1 MEEST
6 TREKVL
12 KRIRAALL
20 SKSQHPFPK
29 VSMDSPVFDQTDED
43 PLLLFAERCT
53 ESGARFFLIESELEF
68 AESIVNLGLQHKWKN
83 IYCVEDGLSN
93 LLTECE
99 LPHHVLVEN
108 LDQMEVGI
116 STCECLIART
126 GSLILSSKEQSRSIP
141 AVAPV
146 HIVLGKSSQ
155 LALDLKDAVS
165 WLKHKYTRLPSSISI
180 ITGPSRTA
188 DIEGT
193 LVTGAHGPE
202 QLYVFVIDDRGGP
215 K

>member
-1 MEEST
+1 MEEIT

-43 PLLLFAERCT
+43 PLILFAERCT
-53 ESGARFFLIESELEF
+53 DAGARFFLIESELEF
-68 AESIVNLGLQHKWKN
+68 AEAIVNLGLQHKWKD
-83 IYCVEDGLSN
+83 IFCVEDGLSN

-99 LPHHVLVEN
+99 FPHHVQVEN

-116 STCECLIART
+116 STCECLVART
-126 GSLILSSKEQSRSIP
+126 GSVILSSKEQTRSIP
-141 AVAPV
+141 AVAPI

-165 WLKHKYTRLPSSISI
+165 WLKHKYNRLPSSISI

-202 QLYVFVIDDRGGP
+202 QLYVFVIDDRTGT

>member
-43 PLLLFAERCT
+43 PLILFAERCT
-53 ESGARFFLIESELEF
+53 DAGARFFLIESELEF
-68 AESIVNLGLQHKWKN
+68 AEAIVNLGLQHKWKD
-83 IYCVEDGLSN
+83 IFCVEDGLSN

-99 LPHHVLVEN
+99 FPHHVQVEN

-116 STCECLIART
+116 STCECLVART
-126 GSLILSSKEQSRSIP
+126 GSVILSSKEQTRSIP
-141 AVAPV
+141 AVAPI

-165 WLKHKYTRLPSSISI
+165 WLKHKYNRLPSSISI

-202 QLYVFVIDDRGGP
+202 QLYVFVIDDRTGT